1 MLFDSWSIGLLS
13 CSVITIFCF
22 LVGSRTA
29 LRVLKHWNIGS
40 DSEQQ
45 ISLEEEIYLVAVL
58 MEFAFVVELVSVLL
72 LVLAADHF
80 SGMLTGAM
88 CATGAFTANI
98 FGMPAL
104 LTKLLLLFLSAIWIF
119 LHRLDISSYYYPL
132 VKIKYF
138 LLIGI
143 LPIVIFDGFVLYSYL
158 EKLDPE
164 IITSC
169 CGVIFSDQ
177 DVDGF
182 NLLQGSNIKGVLL
195 WYSVITGSTILT
207 TLCMTKSHK
216 IIEQNRFVI
225 AGANIIL
232 WLLFYLLSFIVIT
245 IIVSPYVYAMPHHRC
260 PFDLIKYPYYP
271 VGIPLYLFLHIGCL
285 AGILASVSR
294 MVQKK
299 QGLESQALKYSR
311 RSVWISVLF
320 LLMFLVT
327 AAWPPIK
334 YLAIGGDG

>member
-29 LRVLKHWNIGS
+29 LRVLKHWDIGS
-40 DSEQQ
+40 DSELQ

-58 MEFAFVVELVSVLL
+58 MEFALLVELVSVLL

-98 FGMPAL
+98 FGLPAL

-119 LHRLDISSYYYPL
+119 LHRLDLSSYYYPL

-138 LLIGI
+138 LLVTI
-143 LPIVIFDGFVLYSYL
+143 LPIIIFDGFVLYSYL
-158 EKLDPE
+158 ANLDPE

-169 CGVIFSDQ
+169 CGVIFNSQ
-177 DVDGF
+177 DKDGF
-182 NLLQGSNIKGVLL
+182 NLLPGSNIKGILF
-195 WYSVITGSTILT
+195 WYSVITGSTVLT
-207 TLCMTKSHK
+207 TFCMAKPVR
-216 IIEQNRFVI
+216 IVELNRFVI

-232 WLLFYLLSFIVIT
+232 WLFFYLLSLIVIT
-245 IIVSPYVYAMPHHRC
+245 VIVSPYVYAMPHHRC
-260 PFDLIKYPYYP
+260 PFDLIKTPYYYI
-271 VGIPLYLFLHIGCL
+271 GIPLYLFLHIGCL
-285 AGILASVSR
+285 AGILASVSK
-294 MVQKK
+294 MAQKK
-299 QGLESQALKYSR
+299 QGLESQALKYCR
-311 RSVWISVLF
+311 RSAWISVIF
-320 LLMFLVT
+320 LLIFLAT
-327 AAWPPIK
+327 AAWPLIK
-334 YLAIGGDG
+334 YSVTGGEG